1 MTQFHYRLQSVLN
14 VREQLEDDAKNK
26 LAGQVRKLNEE
37 EKRLKTIH
45 GEKDKCFANIVK
57 MSGEGVNVAK
67 LCQYNHYLSSIN
79 GRLDQQVQSVNQ
91 ATQNVDIHREK
102 LIEAAKDKKILE
114 TLKEKEL
121 QTFLQEQLKKEEKRI
136 DEVLSYKYTVK

>member
-1 MTQFHYRLQSVLN
+1 MTHFRYRLQSILN
-14 VREQLEDDAKNK
+14 IREQVENNAKNK

-37 EKRLKTIH
+37 QKTLKTIY

-57 MSGEGVNVAK
+57 VSNEGVNVTR
-67 LCQYNHYLSSIN
+67 LCQYTHYLSSIN
-79 GRLDQQVQSVNQ
+79 CRLDQQIENVNKVSQ
-91 ATQNVDIHREK
+91 DVDIHREK

-114 TLKEKEL
+114 TLKEKKLLE
-121 QTFLQEQLKKEEKRI
+121 FLQEQLKKEEKRI